1 MHHVP
6 RDIAEGLDKDSYS
19 SKTGQRPQD
28 LTSQTPGEQGVEAV
42 VEDNQNL
49 PASRAQSP
57 EETRQIAHERL
68 ESDGVGGQG

>member
-1 MHHVP
+1 MHHMP
-6 RDIAEGLDKDSYS
+6 RNIAEQMDKDSYS

-28 LTSQTPGEQGVEAV
+28 LASQTAGEQGVEAV

-49 PASRAQSP
+49 PASQAQSA
-57 EETRQIAHERL
+57 EETRQLARERL